1 MPSDQTVWMVEELL
15 AQVPGA
21 QGVLVVTASVAD
33 RVTGALPYRPLRLDE
48 VPVGVPWLVVAGGGR
63 LIDEVKRWRVER
75 SPVTQIAAI
84 ATIWGSGAEASPIA
98 VTHGAAKHIAIDPAL
113 RPDVRV
119 RWAELADHLSPDLAR
134 WACGDTLT
142 HATEGLLSPLGDD
155 ALRLELAAVVQR
167 MVGGVSDP
175 ADWFDLSA
183 AACALQA
190 RASVGLVHGIAHVLE
205 PALWADGRRELARH
219 ARLCAAWLA
228 PVLRFNLR
236 ASPKAQERLERYGIA
251 PAHLLGTAARYG
263 NPQDVID
270 TTDVVRQLW
279 PTIIRDRCTRTNVAL
294 VRPGDVDQLL
304 RELS

>member
-1 MPSDQTVWMVEELL
+1 MPSEQTVWKVEELL
-15 AQVPGA
+15 ARVPGA

-33 RVTGALPYRPLRLDE
+33 RVTGALPYRPLRLDD

-63 LIDEVKRWRVER
+63 LIDEVKRWRAER
-75 SPVTQIAAI
+75 SPATRIAAI
-84 ATIWGSGAEASPIA
+84 PTIWGSGAEASPIA
-98 VTHGAAKHIAIDPAL
+98 VTHGATKDIVIDPAL

-119 RWAELADHLSPDLAR
+119 HWAELADHLPPDLVR

-142 HATEGLLSPLGDD
+142 HATEGLLSPLGDNGLRQELS
-155 ALRLELAAVVQR
+155 ALVRR
-167 MVGGVSDP
+167 MLGGVSAP
-175 ADWFDLSA
+175 AEWFDLSA

-205 PALWADGRRELARH
+205 PALWVDGRRELSRH

-236 ASPKAQERLERYGIA
+236 ASPKAEERLQCYGIV
-251 PAHLLGTAARYG
+251 PANLLATADRYW
-263 NPQDVID
+263 NPQDAID
-270 TTDVVRQLW
+270 TTEVVRQLW

-294 VRPGDVDQLL
+294 VRPGDIDQLL